1 MDNKSVI
8 FLGLLVVVLIALVF
22 LVDNDGSSW
31 PPSYNYSGVDG
42 NTYDFNFTSVGSND
56 RHILFYDFRRVTG
69 PGKVVIKPVSI
80 PFRYSPSELEEI
92 PMDDVKD
99 LILRSEAIYVT
110 RDYAIDEYTNQLDG
124 VAMLTFVRVV
134 DDVMDPDMF
143 RIPTGMAIT
152 SPVEG
157 VDSPVVGCPYAN
169 VEARVIE
176 LRPGNENRIY
186 AEGDYCVIM
195 EFVEPEDSI
204 KVATKLTYH
213 ILGIM

>member
-1 MDNKSVI
+1 MDNRSYFFIGV
-8 FLGLLVVVLIALVF
+8 LVAALLALVF
-22 LVDNDGSSW
+22 LVDNDNGNYGS
-31 PPSYNYSGVDG
+31 YIYVGVDG
-42 NTYDFNFTSVGSND
+42 EEYDFNLTRVGAND
-56 RHILFYDFRRVTG
+56 RHVLFYDFERVTS
-69 PGKVVIKPVSI
+69 PGKTVIVPVSI
-80 PFRYSPSELEEI
+80 PFRYSPSELEDI
-92 PMDDVKD
+92 PIEDVKD
-99 LILRSEAIYVT
+99 LILGSEVIYVT

-157 VDSPVVGCPYAN
+157 VDSPVVGCDYSN

-176 LRPGNENRIY
+176 LKMGSENRIY
-186 AEGDYCVIM
+186 MEGDYCVVM
-195 EFVEPEDSI
+195 EFVESEDSI

-213 ILGIM
+213 VLGLM